1 MKGSHR
7 PPLYGRKPSIYTID
21 STKQSFR
28 ETLITVS
35 IAFITF
41 IGLYFSGKSQYSLPV
56 ITKPG
61 APRSSSSVSTTKFV
75 RQPRPQQL
83 QLPKINEDM
92 KYFVKVRDGR
102 FVVGPDCAP
111 RPLYLAGF
119 NSWELMESGAGA
131 LSLYGAS
138 LPDKTTGPQ
147 LVRTVLDRAAA
158 NSMNLIR
165 TWAHTVSPKYA
176 LETSPGQYSEVAFSG
191 LDYLLVEARKRGIRV
206 LLVLI
211 DNWSEV
217 GGVDEMVKWAGR
229 REHEDFFTDD
239 GLKDMYKQRVAAVVG
254 RVNSMTGVAY
264 KDDTT
269 IFGYNLIN
277 EPRVY
282 KREGALKL
290 WIDEMAAYVKSIDS
304 NHLLTVGEEG
314 FYPRNVPQSAANPQ
328 GLNSWAFDEGQHPVL
343 DHNSPHIDFVSIH
356 IWCQSWLAPEPSFIQ
371 MWLSQHAEDAR
382 QLGKPLLI
390 EEYGV
395 FGYDEEYIAARDDYY
410 GYILGLAEH
419 DIVNGAASIQGAL
432 FWQFFGEGQRAPE
445 EEGGERGGIFG
456 VFESDSTFQLARI
469 FAQNMKNL
477 TDSSTSLFID
487 NQSCSTRATSGTD
500 SANNINDVYKC
511 SRLRRSGYEGA
522 DCSVD
527 INECIRGTHDCHY
540 AAGCVNTI
548 GSYRCSCYQGYQGDG
563 HSCVPI
569 HTATATTIPAARG
582 GVLEGDYYTAGIGYL
597 ACDQGGDIAFKE
609 GSPGFA
615 YNPFDADSYIDI
627 IDGSS
632 SGGGALKKKGIVG
645 SQVPL
650 TAAECMSACEE
661 SEGCNSFSYNEELK
675 KCFLKTGSDAGNL
688 CRTSEIPCVNSR
700 GQIYSCGTWQSYFSR
715 KKAMGGGGDGGGGGA
730 TVMKGREKLV
740 GNPAFGKLHH
750 AFGISK
756 NN

>member
-7 PPLYGRKPSIYTID
+7 PPLYGRKPSIYSIDID
-21 STKQSFR
+21 SKKQQRYR
-28 ETLITVS
+28 ETLLTIS

-41 IGLYFSGKSQYSLPV
+41 LGLYFAGESHHSLPS
-56 ITKPG
+56 TEPG
-61 APRSSSSVSTTKFV
+61 ARRSSFSTTNNL
-75 RQPRPQQL
+75 RQQQL

-92 KYFVKVRDGR
+92 NYFVKVRDGR
-102 FVVGPDCAP
+102 FVVGPDCAL

-138 LPDKTTGPQ
+138 LPEKTTGPQ

-158 NSMNLIR
+158 NNMNLIR
-165 TWAHTVSPKYA
+165 TWSHTVSSKYA

-211 DNWSEV
+211 DNWSDV

-229 REHEDFFTDD
+229 GEHEDFFTDD
-239 GLKDMYKQRVAAVVG
+239 GLKEMYKQRVSAVVG
-254 RVNSMTGVAY
+254 RVNSITGVAY
-264 KDDTT
+264 KDDAT

-290 WIDEMAAYVKSIDS
+290 WIDEMAAFLKSIDR

-314 FYPRNVPQSAANPQ
+314 FYPRNVPQSEANPQ

-343 DHNSPHIDFVSIH
+343 DHSSSHIDFVSIH

-371 MWLSQHAEDAR
+371 RWLSQHAEDAR

-395 FGYDEEYIAARDDYY
+395 FGYDEDYIAARDDYY

-419 DIVNGAASIQGAL
+419 DIVNGKVTIQGAL

-445 EEGGERGGIFG
+445 EEGGRGGIFG
-456 VFESDSTFQLARI
+456 VFESDSTFQLAKK

-477 TDSSTSLFID
+477 TDSGISDS
-487 NQSCSTRATSGTD
+487 QSCSSA
-500 SANNINDVYKC
+500 SANTYNNNDVYKC
-511 SRLRRSGYEGA
+511 SRLGRSGYEGA
-522 DCSVD
+522 DCTVD

-540 AAGCVNTI
+540 AAAGCINTI
-548 GSYRCSCYQGYQGDG
+548 GSYMCSCYQGYQGDG
-563 HSCVPI
+563 HLCLPV
-569 HTATATTIPAARG
+569 HTTTTTKG
-582 GVLEGDYYTAGIGYL
+582 GVLEGDYFTAGIGYL
-597 ACDQGGDIAFKE
+597 ACDQGDDIPFKE
-609 GSPGFA
+609 GGPGFA
-615 YNPFDADSYIDI
+615 YDPFDEDSYIEI
-627 IDGSS
+627 IDDSS
-632 SGGGALKKKGIVG
+632 SGGGVVRKGIVG

-661 SEGCNSFSYNEELK
+661 SKGCNSFSYNEELK

-715 KKAMGGGGDGGGGGA
+715 KKAMGGGGDGGG
-730 TVMKGREKLV
+730 VIKGRERV
-740 GNPAFGKLHH
+740 VSNPALGKLHH

-756 NN
+756 KN